1 MSEWIFNSKGVI
13 FGFFDWCQKYGD
25 VVVFDTTYK
34 SNAYQ
39 MPFRIFVGINN
50 HGKTILF
57 RCALLWPPSRSFSAT
72 VVWLRSASCTFNLLA
87 KFILLQVVV
96 LASSLASR
104 GRELRD
110 EEINKQ
116 AQAISIGTKMA

>member
-1 MSEWIFNSKGVI
+1 MPEWIFNSKGVTFEI
-13 FGFFDWCQKYGD
+13 FDWCQKYGD

-57 RCALLWPPSRSFSAT
+57 RCARLWPPSRSFSAT

-96 LASSLASR
+96 LASSLASH
-104 GRELRD
+104 GKELRD
-110 EEINKQ
+110 ETMNQQ
-116 AQAISIGTKMA
+116 ARAKSVGTKMA